1 MIELRPMTPEQYEK
15 YLEKAIKQY
24 AEEKTASGNWKAEEA
39 LQKSTDEYQRLLPDG
54 VQTEDNYLYSAYD
67 GDLNTGIIW
76 IAKKELAAYIYD
88 VYIFEEYQGKGYG
101 KAVMS
106 EIETKA
112 KELGINKMMLHV
124 FGHNTRARKLY
135 EKIGYQ
141 PTNINMEKKL

>member
-15 YLEKAIKQY
+15 YLEKAIQKY
-24 AEEKTASGNWKAEEA
+24 AQEKTASGNWKAEEA

-54 VQTEDNYLYSAYD
+54 VQTENNYLYSAYD

-76 IAKKELAAYIYD
+76 IAKKEQAAYIYD
-88 VYIFEEYQGKGYG
+88 VYIFDEYQGKGYG

-112 KELGINKMMLHV
+112 KELGINKMRLHV
-124 FGHNTRARKLY
+124 FGHNTRARGLY